1 MFNCYIVLLQSSNYE
16 LIAIRNTLIAI
27 RLMSVYKKFL
37 GQTAV
42 YGIST
47 VFSRLFNFILTPIY
61 TRVYAK
67 GVYGIFTNM
76 YAYASLINAV
86 LAFGM
91 ESTYFRYLNKHEDRK
106 QEVYNNSFLC
116 IAFISV
122 LFLITGLVFETS
134 IATYLANKPS
144 EIADYKRYVNFFIW
158 ILFVDAICVIPFAK
172 LRADEK
178 AFKYS
183 LTKFLNIGCFV
194 GLNLVFIFVIPAM
207 IKNQWPGSDWLLSW
221 YRNKWV
227 GYVFLSNL
235 IASIATLFML
245 LPEFSKLQL
254 KFDRKLFATMF
265 SYSWPILVAN
275 LSFIINENLDK
286 IVLDKLLPPAVAKG
300 DVGIYGA
307 VCKIA
312 IFMSIFIT
320 AFRLGAEPFFFSHAK
335 HENAKKTYATI
346 LHYFVIAL
354 AIIFVALV
362 ANIEILKHFIS
373 RDQKHVAEY
382 WVGLPA
388 VPYLLLGYVCLG
400 IYMNLSV
407 WYRLSDQTRFGL
419 YISVIGA
426 LITIV
431 LNIVL
436 IPKYSYMGSAWVS
449 MFAYFVMMVLSY
461 VLGQKY
467 YPIPYNLKKILAYLV
482 VSTVIVFSSFFIFNK
497 NIYIGNLLLVVFVIG
512 VVYFE
517 KKDLMRILKKA

>member
-1 MFNCYIVLLQSSNYE
+1 
-16 LIAIRNTLIAI
+16 
-27 RLMSVYKKFL
+27 MSVFKKFL
-37 GQTAV
+37 GQTAI

-61 TRVYAK
+61 TKVYAK

-91 ESTYFRYLNKHEDRK
+91 ESTYFRYLNKHDEKK
-106 QEVYNNSFLC
+106 QEVYNTSFLC
-116 IAFISV
+116 IAFISI
-122 LFLITGLVFETS
+122 LFLGTGLVFSTS
-134 IATYLANKPS
+134 IATYLS
-144 EIADYKRYVNFFIW
+144 GSTTEIADYKQYVNYFLW

-183 LTKFLNIGCFV
+183 LVKFLNIGAFV
-194 GLNLVFIFVIPAM
+194 GFNLLFIFIIPVI
-207 IKNQWPGSDWLLSW
+207 IKHNWLGANWLASW
-221 YRNKWV
+221 YRNQWI

-235 IASIATLFML
+235 IASLITFLLL
-245 LPEFSKLQL
+245 LPEFLQLQL
-254 KFDRKLFATMF
+254 KFDKQLFGTMF

-275 LSFIINENLDK
+275 LSFIVNENLDK
-286 IVLDKLLPPAVAKG
+286 IVLGKLLPPEIAKG
-300 DVGIYGA
+300 EVGIYGA

-312 IFMSIFIT
+312 IFLSIFIT

-362 ANIEILKHFIS
+362 ANINVLKYFIS
-373 RDQKHVAEY
+373 RDAKHVAEY

-388 VPYLLLGYVCLG
+388 VPFLLLGYVCLG

-426 LITIV
+426 FITIV
-431 LNIVL
+431 LNIIL

-449 MFAYFVMMVLSY
+449 MLAYFVMMVLSY

-467 YPIPYNLKKILAYLV
+467 YPIPYNLKRILTYLIA
-482 VSTVIVFSSFFIFNK
+482 STIIVFSSFFIFNQ
-497 NIYIGNLLLVVFVIG
+497 NIYIGNALLIAFVFGIF
-512 VVYFE
+512 YFE
-517 KKDLMRILKKA
+517 KKDLMKILNRS